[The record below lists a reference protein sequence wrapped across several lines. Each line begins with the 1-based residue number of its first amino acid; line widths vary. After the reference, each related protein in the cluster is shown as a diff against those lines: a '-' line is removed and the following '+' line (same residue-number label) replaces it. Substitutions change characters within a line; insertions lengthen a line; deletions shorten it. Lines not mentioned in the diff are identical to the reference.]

1 MTAQVIALDPQ
12 SVRLWAGQDRRRH
25 PRRATPEGARV
36 LIGYGSIVF
45 CDLRDL
51 SAGGACLRL
60 PGRFS
65 VRVGE
70 RLTLASGRL
79 GGDRHVRVVD
89 LSDGWL
95 RCSFE
100 TGTQPR

>member
-1 MTAQVIALDPQ
+1 MTAQAIALDPQ
-12 SVRLWAGQDRRRH
+12 SVRLRAGQDRRRH
-25 PRRATPEGARV
+25 PRQPTPERARI
-36 LIGYGSIVF
+36 LIGHESIVF

-60 PGRFS
+60 PRRFG

-79 GGDRHVRVVD
+79 GGDRRVRVVD
-89 LSDGWL
+89 LSNGWL